1 MILAIDQG
9 TTGTTIHLTDTHG
22 HQLASAYQEF
32 SQIYPQPGWV
42 EHDPL
47 EIWQV
52 TQQLITKTVNCAKI
66 KLSDLR
72 CIGITNQRETTL
84 IWHKETGEPLYN
96 AIVWQCRRSATI
108 CQKIKDSG
116 KEAWLQQKTGLVVDA
131 YFSATKLQWLFQ
143 QKPELKVLAQQGLLA
158 FGTIDS
164 WLIWR
169 LSHGTAHLTDHTNA
183 SRTLLYNIHQQQW
196 DNELLDFF
204 DIPASVLPKIKSSA
218 GLFCKTHRDSFFG
231 CEIPITGVAGD
242 QQAALFGQRCIEPG
256 MVKNTYGTGC
266 FMLMFTGEQAHL
278 SEKGLLTTIACNA
291 FGKPAY
297 ALEGSVFIAGAAI
310 QWLRDQLQLINNAE
324 ESELLALSVE
334 DSKGVY
340 FVPALSGLGAPHW
353 QMNATGEITGLTQ
366 GCNKAHIVR
375 ATLEAI
381 AFQNYDVLTLMEE
394 ESQLKITQ
402 IKVDGGAAKNNFLM
416 QFQADILQVPLIR
429 PSHVE
434 ATAQGATM
442 LAAIGQG
449 LWQADNIPS
458 ALVDLGQTFTVK
470 MTQDKGQISINNW
483 HKAVDKCLF
492 NTKQGI

>member
-9 TTGTTIHLTDTHG
+9 TTGTTIHLTDSHG

-42 EHDPL
+42 EHDPV

-52 TQQLITKTVNCAKI
+52 TQQMITETVNRAKI
-66 KLSDLR
+66 KLSDLS

-96 AIVWQCRRSATI
+96 AIVWQCRRSSTI
-108 CQKIKDSG
+108 CQKIKASG

-143 QKPELKVLAQQGLLA
+143 QKPELKALAQQGLLA

-169 LSHGTAHLTDHTNA
+169 LSNGTAHLTDHTNA

-204 DIPASVLPKIKSSA
+204 DIPASVLPEVKSSA
-218 GLFCKTHRDSFFG
+218 GLFCKTHRHSFFG

-242 QQAALFGQRCIEPG
+242 QQAALFGQQCIEPG

-266 FMLMFTGEQAHL
+266 FMLMFTGDQAHL
-278 SEKGLLTTIACNA
+278 SHKGLLTTIACDIS
-291 FGKPAY
+291 GQPAY

-310 QWLRDQLQLINNAE
+310 QWLRDQLQLINNAK
-324 ESELLALSVE
+324 ESENLAFSVE
-334 DSKGVY
+334 NTKGVY

-381 AFQNYDVLTLMEE
+381 AFQNYDVLTLMQG
-394 ESQLKITQ
+394 ESRLNITQ
-402 IKVDGGAAKNNFLM
+402 IKVDGGASKNDFLM
-416 QFQADILQVPLIR
+416 QFQADILQVPLMR

-434 ATAQGATM
+434 ATVQGATM

-449 LWQADNIPS
+449 LWQADNIPD
-458 ALVDLGQTFTVK
+458 ALVNLGQTFTGK
-470 MTQDKGQISINNW
+470 MSKEEGQIIIDNW

-492 NTKQGI
+492 NIK